1 MHYTIHGISS
11 YNCSSYM
18 QVRKAG
24 SYKHLTEAHVADTW
38 SLGCVIVEMCTGEI
52 PWPDA
57 KTVRTVA
64 LQHTTVI
71 RFEIRK

>member
-1 MHYTIHGISS
+1 
-11 YNCSSYM
+11 M

-38 SLGCVIVEMCTGEI
+38 SLGCVALEMFTGKI
-52 PWPDA
+52 PWLDPE
-57 KTVRTVA
+57 TVNTVA
-64 LQHTTVI
+64 LQQSTLI